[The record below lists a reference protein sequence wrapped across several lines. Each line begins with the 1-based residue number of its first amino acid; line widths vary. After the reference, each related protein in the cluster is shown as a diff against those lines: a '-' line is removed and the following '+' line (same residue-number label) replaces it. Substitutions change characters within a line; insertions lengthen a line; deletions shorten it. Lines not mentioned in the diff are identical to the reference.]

1 MTIFPGTAVPSLPPL
16 PERERL
22 TLQKQLQQQYSLVA
36 PNEPRNE
43 GEVDETPVGE
53 ER

>member
-1 MTIFPGTAVPSLPPL
+1 MPNFPDTTVPNLPPL
-16 PERERL
+16 PEQP
-22 TLQKQLQQQYSLVA
+22 TLQKQLQRRYSLVA

-43 GEVDETPVGE
+43 SKADETPVGE